1 MSPIPNATFELDAQN
16 REGLVLDVGL
26 PVLGAWGRSVRVYG
40 FRPSMGVSG
49 LSPREVARLR
59 TLGLATSAKATGL
72 FEGANDFRMGFPNG
86 SEGLQTSPLSVEAD
100 LGGHPLA
107 PVVADLTV
115 AAFGIPAGRTLT
127 HHLSGFT
134 HQRAASGQG
143 YGARTLQTLGREL
156 GLGLKITTEELGFEP
171 QGLGRV
177 VIDASR
183 SRTAEGVRVEWKDRG
198 ELLGMDI
205 TIGAVRPKLDQIER
219 LESFLREGLWES
231 RRLEPVI
238 TRLITPGA
246 DLGSFLQV
254 DVAFERGGATFIDVI
269 ARSAS
274 ALAQARRAV
283 ARALAFCDSPAT
295 CDDTTGIA
303 ALSCALA
310 ARADLELALPPSDH
324 LQSAIS
330 LWREMGA
337 RIEETEAPGLTIVRT
352 APDWL

>member
-1 MSPIPNATFELDAQN
+1 MSPFPNATFEIDAQN
-16 REGLVLDVGL
+16 REGLVLDVSL
-26 PVLGAWGRSVRVYG
+26 PILGAWARSVRVHG

-59 TLGLATSAKATGL
+59 TLGLATSARATGL
-72 FEGANDFRMGFPNG
+72 FEGANDFRLGFPVG
-86 SEGLQTSPLSVEAD
+86 AEGLPTQPSSVEAD

-115 AAFGIPAGRTLT
+115 AAFGLPAGRTLA
-127 HHLSGFT
+127 HRLNGIT

-143 YGARTLQTLGREL
+143 YGGRTLEALGREL
-156 GLGLKITTEELGFEP
+156 GVALTIRTAELGFEP
-171 QGLGRV
+171 QGVGRV
-177 VIDASR
+177 LIDASR
-183 SRTAEGVRVEWKDRG
+183 PRTAEGVRVDWKDRG
-198 ELLGMDI
+198 ELLGMEI
-205 TIGAVRPKLDQIER
+205 TIGAVRPKMEQVER
-219 LESFLREGLWES
+219 LEGFLREGLWEA
-231 RRLEPVI
+231 RRLEPRI

-254 DVAFERGGATFIDVI
+254 DVVFERGGATFIDVI

-283 ARALAFCDSPAT
+283 AKALAFCDSPAT
-295 CDDTTGIA
+295 CDETTGIT

-310 ARADLELALPPSDH
+310 ARADLEVALPPSDR
-324 LQSAIS
+324 LQESIA

-337 RIEETEAPGLTIVRT
+337 RIEEGEAPGLVLVRT

>member
-16 REGLVLDVGL
+16 RESLVLDVGL
-26 PVLGAWGRSVRVYG
+26 PVLGAWARSVRVYG

-72 FEGANDFRMGFPNG
+72 FEGANDFRMGFPIG
-86 SEGLQTSPLSVEAD
+86 AEGLPTQPSSVEAD
-100 LGGHPLA
+100 LGGHSLA
-107 PVVADLTV
+107 PVVADLTA
-115 AAFGIPAGRTLT
+115 AAFGMPAGRTLT
-127 HHLSGFT
+127 HRLHGFT

-143 YGARTLQTLGREL
+143 YGGRTLQALGLEL
-156 GLGLKITTEELGFEP
+156 GLGLKIATEELGFEP

-177 VIDASR
+177 LIDVNRSR
-183 SRTAEGVRVEWKDRG
+183 SAEGVRVDWKDRG
-198 ELLGMDI
+198 ELLGMEI
-205 TIGAVRPKLDQIER
+205 TIGAVRPKMDQIER
-219 LESFLREGLWES
+219 LEGFLREGLWEA
-231 RRLEPVI
+231 RRLEPQI

-254 DVAFERGGATFIDVI
+254 DVVFERGGATFIDVI

-283 ARALAFCDSPAT
+283 GKALAFCDSPAS
-295 CDDTTGIA
+295 CDETTGIA

-310 ARADLELALPPSDH
+310 ARADLELALPPSDR
-324 LQSAIS
+324 LQDAIS
-330 LWREMGA
+330 LWRELGA
-337 RIEETEAPGLTIVRT
+337 RIEEGEAPGLTVVRT